1 MDSYSWTLSSIG
13 TRSIKK
19 SDALSQSNRAT
30 KLPRIV
36 LRNSMGLKLNT
47 TTSFQNDIYRAK
59 TRLHEPNRRLTE
71 MEWR

>member
-13 TRSIKK
+13 SRSIKK
-19 SDALSQSNRAT
+19 SDSLSQSNHVT

-36 LRNSMGLKLNT
+36 LRNSMGLELKT
-47 TTSFQNDIYRAK
+47 ATSFQNAIYRAK